1 MLSVSGTTIK
11 LTRGDTAY
19 LSLDLTMDG
28 EEYEFADGD
37 TITFSIR
44 RTTDDNDVEYLL
56 QKTIV
61 AGDTIVIE
69 PEDTKH
75 LNYGRYKYDVQ
86 LNTAKGEIFTVIE
99 PSTFQVAEE
108 VTL

>member
-28 EEYEFADGD
+28 EAYEYADGD
-37 TITFSIR
+37 TVTLSVR
-44 RTTDDNDVEYLL
+44 VNTDDNPEYLF
-56 QKTIV
+56 QKV
-61 AGDTIVIE
+61 VNAGETIVIQ
-69 PEDTKH
+69 PEDTKP
-75 LNYGRYKYDVQ
+75 LAYGRYKYDVQ
-86 LNTAKGEIFTVIE
+86 LNTVQGEVFTVIE
-99 PSTFQVAEE
+99 PSTFQITEE